1 MEMQTIVVG
10 YDGSDHAD
18 RALDRAIEIGRAGA
32 QLIVVSAASPATLT
46 RDPALGTGSVDPI
59 EAEAARTSL
68 DKARERLTETRVQGR
83 TVEAHNDPAEALVQQ
98 AQADSADLIVVG
110 TRGLN
115 TAQRVLLGSV
125 STKVV
130 HHAPCDVLVV
140 R

>member
-1 MEMQTIVVG
+1 METIVVG

-18 RALDRAIEIGRAGA
+18 RALDRAIELGSEGA
-32 QLIVVSAASPATLT
+32 QLVVVSAAPLTTPT
-46 RDPALGTGSVDPI
+46 RDPALGTSSVDPI
-59 EAEAARTSL
+59 EAESARGSL
-68 DKARERLTETRVQGR
+68 AKARARLADGGVQGR
-83 TVEAHNDPAEALVQQ
+83 TVEAHSDPADALVEQ
-98 AQADSADLIVVG
+98 AQTDGADLIVVG